1 MKSILDDLK
10 KISSLVN
17 LAQLINNSPTD
28 KFPLFVTNLIE
39 GKKVPIYGDGLNVRD
54 WLYVIDNCDAIDF
67 VINNGKVGEVY
78 NIASNNEKTNVELTK
93 LILNLLNKD
102 ESNIEYVKDR
112 IAHDRRYSLNTSKIL
127 DLGWKS
133 KFNFNDALKKTVEW
147 YKNNEIWWKKIKS
160 GEFLEYYK
168 MQYEKD
174 KI

>member
-1 MKSILDDLK
+1 M
-10 KISSLVN
+10 
-17 LAQLINNSPTD
+17 
-28 KFPLFVTNLIE
+28 
-39 GKKVPIYGDGLNVRD
+39 
-54 WLYVIDNCDAIDF
+54 
-67 VINNGKVGEVY
+67 
-78 NIASNNEKTNVELTK
+78 
-93 LILNLLNKD
+93 LNKD